1 MSEYIIMTD
10 STVDL
15 PKEYLIEELQVPY
28 IPLSYIMDGVT
39 YEDMSGLSGK
49 EFFDKIRAGSLPT
62 TSQVNPEQ
70 AKKALE
76 PYVKEEKD
84 ILFIGFSSALSGTF
98 NSIRMAAEE
107 LMEEYPERKII
118 TVDSLCA
125 CLGEGLLVYKA
136 VQLKR
141 AGKSL
146 EEVAKWTEENKL
158 HICHNVAIDD
168 LNHLHRG
175 GRVSKT
181 AAIMGTMIQIK
192 PIIHMNDNG
201 ELQVIGKQR
210 GRKKALQHIV
220 NMAVEQSKGWHIC
233 HNVAIDD
240 LNHLHRGGR
249 VSKTA
254 AIMGTMIQ
262 IKPIIHMNDNGELQ
276 VIGKQRGRKKALQH
290 IVNMAVEQSKG
301 WENDIIMITHGDCEE
316 DAQYVAK
323 LVREKMGIE
332 NILINC
338 IGSVIGSHTGPG
350 VVAVFC
356 MGEKR

>member
-220 NMAVEQSKGWHIC
+220 NMAVEQSKGW
-233 HNVAIDD
+233 
-240 LNHLHRGGR
+240 
-249 VSKTA
+249 
-254 AIMGTMIQ
+254 
-262 IKPIIHMNDNGELQ
+262 
-276 VIGKQRGRKKALQH
+276 
-290 IVNMAVEQSKG
+290 
-301 WENDIIMITHGDCEE
+301 ENDIIMITHGDCEE

-323 LVREKMGIE
+323 LVREKMGIK
-332 NILINC
+332 NILINY

>member
-192 PIIHMNDNG
+192 PIIHMDDHG
-201 ELQVIGKQR
+201 ELKVIGKER
-210 GRKKALQHIV
+210 GRKKALTHIV
-220 NMAVEQSKGWHIC
+220 DMAVKQSEGW
-233 HNVAIDD
+233 D
-240 LNHLHRGGR
+240 
-249 VSKTA
+249 
-254 AIMGTMIQ
+254 
-262 IKPIIHMNDNGELQ
+262 
-276 VIGKQRGRKKALQH
+276 
-290 IVNMAVEQSKG
+290 
-301 WENDIIMITHGDCEE
+301 NDIVMITHGDCKE
-316 DAQYVAK
+316 DAEFVARQVEK
-323 LVREKMGIE
+323 KMGVH

-338 IGSVIGSHTGPG
+338 IGTVIGSHTGPG

-356 MGEKR
+356 MGNKR